1 MRTRPFTDI
10 DLNRSVGNLLR
21 LGVLLSVITSLI
33 GFIKLFMEGF
43 VMPKKYKLLEMGSS
57 SEKVWGQFWASLMKG
72 EGMAIIQLG
81 ILFLIFTPLVRII
94 FALIGYLKEKDYV
107 YVVISLIVL
116 AIMAVSFF
124 TGYAH

>member
-1 MRTRPFTDI
+1 MRKNFTDV

-21 LGVLLSVITSLI
+21 LGVILSVLTSLI
-33 GFIKLFMEGF
+33 GFIKLFLEGF
-43 VMPKKYKLLEMGSS
+43 EMPKKYTSLDVGSS
-57 SEKVWGQFWASLMKG
+57 SEKVWGQFWHSLCAG

-81 ILFLIFTPLVRII
+81 ILILIITPLMRIV

-107 YVVISLIVL
+107 YVVISSIVL
-116 AIMAVSFF
+116 AIMAISFF

>member
-1 MRTRPFTDI
+1 MRKNFTDV

-21 LGVLLSVITSLI
+21 LGVILSVATSLI
-33 GFIKLFMEGF
+33 GFIKLFVEGF
-43 VMPKKYKLLEMGSS
+43 EMPKKYSSLNMGTS
-57 SEKVWGQFWASLMKG
+57 SEKVWGMFWTSLCKG

-81 ILFLIFTPLVRII
+81 ILLLIFTPLVRII

-107 YVVISLIVL
+107 YVVISSIVL
-116 AIMAVSFF
+116 VIMAISFF

>member
-1 MRTRPFTDI
+1 MRTRPFTDA

-21 LGVLLSVITSLI
+21 LGVILSVVTSLI
-33 GFIKLFMEGF
+33 GFIKLFTEGF
-43 VMPKKYKLLEMGSS
+43 KMPRKYNLLEMGNS
-57 SEKVWGQFWASLMKG
+57 SEKVWGTFWNSLIKG

-81 ILFLIFTPLVRII
+81 ILLLIFTPLVRII

-107 YVVISLIVL
+107 YVIISLIVL
-116 AIMAVSFF
+116 AIMTVSFL

>member
-1 MRTRPFTDI
+1 MRKDFTDV

-21 LGVLLSVITSLI
+21 LGVILSVITSLI
-33 GFIKLFMEGF
+33 GFVKLFMEGF
-43 VMPKKYKLLEMGSS
+43 EMPKKYKLLDMGTSS
-57 SEKVWGQFWASLMKG
+57 DKVWSHFWETLCKG

-81 ILFLIFTPLVRII
+81 ILMLIFTPLMRII

-107 YVVISLIVL
+107 YVIISSIVL
-116 AIMAVSFF
+116 AIMAISFF

>member
-1 MRTRPFTDI
+1 MRKNFTDV

-21 LGVLLSVITSLI
+21 LGVILSVITSLI
-33 GFIKLFMEGF
+33 GFVKLFLEGF
-43 VMPKKYKLLEMGSS
+43 EMPKKYRLLDMGTS
-57 SEKVWGQFWASLMKG
+57 SEKVWGHFWETLCKG

-81 ILFLIFTPLVRII
+81 ILMLIFTPLMRII

-107 YVVISLIVL
+107 YVIISSIVL

>member
-1 MRTRPFTDI
+1 MKKNFTDV

-21 LGVLLSVITSLI
+21 LGVILSVATSLI
-33 GFIKLFMEGF
+33 GFIKLFFEGF
-43 VMPKKYKLLEMGSS
+43 KMPENYTSLVVGTS
-57 SEKVWGQFWASLMKG
+57 SEKIWGYFWDSLCKG

-81 ILFLIFTPLVRII
+81 ILLLIITPLMRIV

-107 YVVISLIVL
+107 YVVISSIVL
-116 AIMAVSFF
+116 AIMAVSFL

>member
-1 MRTRPFTDI
+1 MRKDFTDV

-21 LGVLLSVITSLI
+21 LGVILSVVTSLI

-43 VMPKKYKLLEMGSS
+43 EMPRKYKLLDMGTSS
-57 SEKVWGQFWASLMKG
+57 DKVWSNFWETLCKG

-81 ILFLIFTPLVRII
+81 ILMLIFTPLMRII

-107 YVVISLIVL
+107 YVIISSIVL
-116 AIMAVSFF
+116 AIMAISFF

>member
-1 MRTRPFTDI
+1 MRKNFTDV

-21 LGVLLSVITSLI
+21 LGVILSVAISLI
-33 GFIKLFMEGF
+33 GFIKLFLEGF
-43 VMPKKYKLLEMGSS
+43 KMPKNYSSLETGSS
-57 SEKVWGQFWASLMKG
+57 SEKVWSQLWDSLCKG

-81 ILFLIFTPLVRII
+81 ILVLIFTPLMRIV

-107 YVVISLIVL
+107 YVVISSIVL
-116 AIMAVSFF
+116 AIMAISFF

>member
-1 MRTRPFTDI
+1 MRKNFTDV

-21 LGVLLSVITSLI
+21 LGVILSVVTSLI

-43 VMPKKYKLLEMGSS
+43 KMPRKYKLLDMGTS
-57 SEKVWGQFWASLMKG
+57 SEKVWSHFWETLCKG

-81 ILFLIFTPLVRII
+81 ILMLIFTPLMRII
-94 FALIGYLKEKDYV
+94 FALIGYLKEKDYT
-107 YVVISLIVL
+107 YVIISSIVL

>member
-1 MRTRPFTDI
+1 MRSKPFTDL

-21 LGVLLSVITSLI
+21 LGVILSVATSLI
-33 GFIKLFMEGF
+33 GFIKLFTEGF
-43 VMPKKYKLLEMGSS
+43 KMPRKYNLLNMGDS
-57 SEKVWGQFWASLMKG
+57 SEKVWGSFWDSLCKG

-81 ILFLIFTPLVRII
+81 ILILILTPLVRII
-94 FALIGYLKEKDYV
+94 FALIGYLKEKDYT

-116 AIMAVSFF
+116 TIMLVSFL

>member
-1 MRTRPFTDI
+1 MRNQPFTDL

-21 LGVLLSVITSLI
+21 LGVILSVATSLI
-33 GFIKLFMEGF
+33 GFIKLFTEGF
-43 VMPKKYKLLEMGSS
+43 KMPRKYNLLNMGDS
-57 SEKVWGQFWASLMKG
+57 SEKVWGSFWDSLCKG

-81 ILFLIFTPLVRII
+81 ILLLILTPLVRII
-94 FALIGYLKEKDYV
+94 FALIGYLKEKDYT

-116 AIMAVSFF
+116 TIMLVSFL

>member
-1 MRTRPFTDI
+1 MKKNFTDI

-21 LGVLLSVITSLI
+21 LGVILSVATSLV
-33 GFIKLFMEGF
+33 GFIKLFTEGF
-43 VMPKKYKLLEMGSS
+43 KMPKKYTSLDMGSS
-57 SEKVWGQFWASLMKG
+57 SEKVWSHFWNSLCKG

-81 ILFLIFTPLVRII
+81 ILLLIFTPLMRIV

-107 YVVISLIVL
+107 YVVISSIVL

-124 TGYAH
+124 AGYAH

>member
-1 MRTRPFTDI
+1 MKKNFTDI

-21 LGVLLSVITSLI
+21 LGVILSVITSLI
-33 GFIKLFMEGF
+33 GFIKLFTEGF
-43 VMPKKYKLLEMGSS
+43 KMPKKYTSLNMGSS
-57 SEKVWGQFWASLMKG
+57 SEKIWGQFWDSLCKG

-81 ILFLIFTPLVRII
+81 ILLLIFTPLMRII

-107 YVVISLIVL
+107 YVVISSIVL

>member
-1 MRTRPFTDI
+1 MRKDFTDV

-21 LGVLLSVITSLI
+21 LGVILSVITSLI
-33 GFIKLFMEGF
+33 GFVKLFMEGF
-43 VMPKKYKLLEMGSS
+43 EMPRKYKLLDMGTSS
-57 SEKVWGQFWASLMKG
+57 DKVWNHFWETLCKG

-81 ILFLIFTPLVRII
+81 ILMLIFTPLMRII

-107 YVVISLIVL
+107 YVIISSIVL
-116 AIMAVSFF
+116 AIMAISFF

>member
-1 MRTRPFTDI
+1 MRKNFTDV

-21 LGVLLSVITSLI
+21 LGVILSVATSLI

-43 VMPKKYKLLEMGSS
+43 KMPKKYTSLDMGSS
-57 SEKVWGQFWASLMKG
+57 SEKVWGMFWNSLCKG

-81 ILFLIFTPLVRII
+81 ILLLIFTPLVRII
-94 FALIGYLKEKDYV
+94 FALVGYLKEKDYV
-107 YVVISLIVL
+107 YVVISSIVL